1 MIYNKAFNLQVCS
14 VTLKKLDGKLY
25 QLWSCLHAGKQW
37 LEMLSLGI
45 RIVFIV
51 ASNRKYKQTV
61 VGSQSW
67 HSTLCA
73 SMKEQPLKEGTTKLT
88 HHLISLAG
96 LAHIL
101 SAFILLQIKVWHQMK
116 CFVLS
121 RTLKLLFL
129 HVVVHVV
136 Y

>member
-51 ASNRKYKQTV
+51 ANRKYK
-61 VGSQSW
+61 VGGANDMSRRRNRP
-67 HSTLCA
+67 A
-73 SMKEQPLKEGTTKLT
+73 PPL
-88 HHLISLAG
+88 ADNP
-96 LAHIL
+96 A
-101 SAFILLQIKVWHQMK
+101 
-116 CFVLS
+116 
-121 RTLKLLFL
+121 
-129 HVVVHVV
+129 
-136 Y
+136 